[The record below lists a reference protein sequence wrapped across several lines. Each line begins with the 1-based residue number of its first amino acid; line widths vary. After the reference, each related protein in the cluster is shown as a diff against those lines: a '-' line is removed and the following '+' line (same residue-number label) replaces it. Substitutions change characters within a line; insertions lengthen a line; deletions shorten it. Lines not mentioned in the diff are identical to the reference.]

1 MPDVATKLDD
11 LIAARYLRRGD
22 IPHKQ
27 KKERRWGRDT
37 LAGRLVEILS
47 VAAPARLTAALGVV
61 RDAQRQG
68 ESTVWITTTHSS
80 FFPPDAAEGGVDL
93 DSMPV
98 VRLPLVDDIPRA
110 ADALIRSGAFGLV
123 VMDLIGEV
131 GPARRSLGE
140 GGREARIG
148 SGAPARLTGLAKKH
162 DAAVVLLTGD
172 PRDSSRLGPLVS
184 LRAEARRGSKP
195 SSSFRGDRRG
205 VIEIRIIKDK
215 LQAAGWRHMEPCRG
229 PAGLR

>member
-11 LIAARYLRRGD
+11 LIAARYLHRGD
-22 IPHKQ
+22 IPHKR
-27 KKERRWGRDT
+27 KKENKWSRDT
-37 LAGRLVEILS
+37 LAGRLVEIRS
-47 VAAPARLTAALGVV
+47 AAAPARLTAAFGVV

-98 VRLPLVDDIPRA
+98 VRLPLVDDIPKA

-131 GPARRSLGE
+131 GRGT
-140 GGREARIG
+140 RIG

-162 DAAVVLLTGD
+162 DTAVVLLTGD
-172 PRDSSRLGPLVS
+172 PHDSGRLGPLVS
-184 LRAEARRGSKP
+184 LRAEARRGGKP
-195 SSSFRGDRRG
+195 SPSFRGDSRG
-205 VIEIRIIKDK
+205 VIQIRIIKDK
-215 LQAAGWRHMEPCRG
+215 LQAAGWCHTEPCRG

>member
-22 IPHKQ
+22 IPHKR
-27 KKERRWGRDT
+27 KKERRWSRDT

-47 VAAPARLTAALGVV
+47 VSAPARLTAAFGVV

-68 ESTVWITTTHSS
+68 ESAVWITTTHFS

-98 VRLPLVDDIPRA
+98 VRLPLVNDIPRA
-110 ADALIRSGAFGLV
+110 ADTLIRSGAFGLV
-123 VMDLIGEV
+123 VMDLIGKV
-131 GPARRSLGE
+131 GKGAC
-140 GGREARIG
+140 IG
-148 SGAPARLTGLAKKH
+148 SGAPARFAGLAKKH
-162 DAAVVLLTGD
+162 DTTVILLTGD
-172 PRDSSRLGPLVS
+172 PHNSSRLGPLVS
-184 LRAEARRGSKP
+184 LRAEARRGSK
-195 SSSFRGDRRG
+195 SFSSFRGDRRG
-205 VIEIRIIKDK
+205 VIEIHIIKDK
-215 LQAAGWRHMEPCRG
+215 LWAANWRHTEPCRG